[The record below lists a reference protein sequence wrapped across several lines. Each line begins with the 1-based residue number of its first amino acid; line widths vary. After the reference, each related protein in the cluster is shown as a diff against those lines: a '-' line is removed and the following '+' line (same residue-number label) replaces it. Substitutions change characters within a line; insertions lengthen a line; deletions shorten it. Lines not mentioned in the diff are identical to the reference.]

1 MNKKR
6 YCHEV
11 NKDNL
16 ESVSTSE
23 SSRLGLGDSQGGITG
38 HGKQSY
44 SQLWSSKRTQN
55 KINKG
60 KGT

>member
-1 MNKKR
+1 M
-6 YCHEV
+6 